1 MDKED
6 KTDRE
11 KRYLER
17 QRKEL
22 DKQREQLLKQI
33 QERKEQSRISI
44 QMEMRKTSTPKTK
57 DTEKQIH
64 KDTQIHIHNPVVLD
78 SSKHKTGQSAMRK
91 ESEKM
96 EESHVSIAQ
105 EMETHSQY
113 LGSLDSDSLGYG
125 EIDKGGSYHKDAS
138 EASYGIARLL
148 ADIDRYKDANPV
160 TNVLDGGDTQQVSTP
175 SVSIM
180 QEDKDK
186 DKETNANKMQT
197 ERRTVVS
204 DKARQVNTHT
214 KVNIQTDRSP
224 LTDVTDRDALQV
236 STHAVPVTHTKVD
249 IGHELGSEQL
259 PYMQKAHNE
268 HIGQT
273 VQRGTIDNTPSMD
286 ESLTHSMSGTDD
298 DEHVIPLTQTV
309 PMQRSHDKT
318 LDQSIELL
326 RTSLRSPPKYVKD
339 GSQVSQTDIMEETDK
354 DRRGN
359 TLKHYDMTD
368 AHPEKEEATNK
379 KKIQRNRMYKRTVT
393 KQV

>member
-11 KRYLER
+11 KWYLER

-22 DKQREQLLKQI
+22 DKQRKQLLKQI

-78 SSKHKTGQSAMRK
+78 GSKHKTGHSVTSKAAKKK
-91 ESEKM
+91 EGA
-96 EESHVSIAQ
+96 HVRIHEIAQ

-148 ADIDRYKDANPV
+148 ADSDRYKDANPV
-160 TNVLDGGDTQQVSTP
+160 TNVLEGGDTQQVSTP

-204 DKARQVNTHT
+204 DK
-214 KVNIQTDRSP
+214 
-224 LTDVTDRDALQV
+224 
-236 STHAVPVTHTKVD
+236 
-249 IGHELGSEQL
+249 G
-259 PYMQKAHNE
+259 
-268 HIGQT
+268 
-273 VQRGTIDNTPSMD
+273 
-286 ESLTHSMSGTDD
+286 
-298 DEHVIPLTQTV
+298 
-309 PMQRSHDKT
+309 
-318 LDQSIELL
+318 
-326 RTSLRSPPKYVKD
+326 
-339 GSQVSQTDIMEETDK
+339 
-354 DRRGN
+354 
-359 TLKHYDMTD
+359 
-368 AHPEKEEATNK
+368 
-379 KKIQRNRMYKRTVT
+379 
-393 KQV
+393 